1 MGKSVSNVS
10 LVNGN
15 AFGSAL
21 FGCKA
26 RFVKEK
32 QNADLST
39 IFKVHSGFHE
49 GHHACI
55 FTTIDENAMLN
66 DDIEVSVIPNVGL
79 GSMMTEKTL
88 VPFSSAFKLV
98 SSSNIQLTNVDPQTE
113 IVITG
118 KLTKSISRNFFTKLC
133 TFFLF

>member
-10 LVNGN
+10 LANGN

-39 IFKVHSGFHE
+39 IFNVQSGFHG

-55 FTTIDENAMLN
+55 FTAIDDNVMLN

-98 SSSNIQLTNVDPQTE
+98 SSTNIQLTNVDPQSE

-118 KLTKSISRNFFTKLC
+118 KLTKSISRIFF
-133 TFFLF
+133 